1 MAIVDITQFSE
12 FREVFPELT
21 PVQFETAMLFA
32 LGISQKDI
40 AVLRS
45 VSYPVVNATLEE
57 IKIKLNFYSLNSL
70 LAVFQVRL
78 VFFALRGCVLQRKNE
93 RKITGR

>member
-32 LGISQKDI
+32 L
-40 AVLRS
+40 
-45 VSYPVVNATLEE
+45 
-57 IKIKLNFYSLNSL
+57 
-70 LAVFQVRL
+70 
-78 VFFALRGCVLQRKNE
+78 RGCVLQRKNE